1 MERKRMFKLGKLKIP
16 HRKHTAEMKDSRIPT
31 PQSVTLPMSQ
41 YIGAPAIPVVKIND
55 KVCVGTKI
63 AEADGKIS
71 AAIHSP
77 VSGTVKKI
85 GDFLLSNGN
94 TCQAITIE
102 SDGEMTLDPGITP
115 PTVTNAAEL
124 CQAIRES
131 GLVGLGG
138 AGFPT
143 ANKLE
148 NAISKDIDTI
158 IVNAAECEPY
168 ITIDNRTMLDGT
180 SYVVRG
186 VKIIEEFI
194 PGPQQI
200 IIAIEE
206 NKPEAVSKLKAAFE
220 GDSRV
225 RIEVLPSTYPQGA
238 ECVLIYNL
246 LGRVVPE
253 GKLPSDIG
261 CVMFNVTSVAFFAHY
276 LETGIPFIWKTVTVD
291 GSAVKS
297 PKNVTAP
304 IGTSIRD
311 ILSFVD
317 ADFDDI
323 GKVLYGGPMM
333 GIAAYSLDDPIYKNT
348 GAIIVLNKKDSEP
361 KKEYPCIHCGKC
373 IAHCPVGLNP
383 TAFVKAMKLENKDER
398 AAMLEDEC
406 VLSCIDCGCCSYV
419 CPSRRP
425 LAENNKLAKN
435 DLKNYRSSKNN

>member
-1 MERKRMFKLGKLKIP
+1 MQNRRLCGRMERKRMFKLGKLKIP
-16 HRKHTAEMKDSRIPT
+16 HRKHTADMKDSRIPT
-31 PQSVTLPMSQ
+31 PSSVILPMSQ
-41 YIGAPAIPVVKIND
+41 YIGAPAIPIVKVGD
-55 KVCVGTKI
+55 KVCVGTKV

-71 AAIHSP
+71 AAIHAP

-85 GDFLLSNGN
+85 GDFLLANGK

-102 SDGEMTLDPGITP
+102 SDGEMTVDPTITP
-115 PTVTNAAEL
+115 PTVTTPEEL

-148 NAISKDIDTI
+148 NAISKKIDTI
-158 IVNAAECEPY
+158 IINGAECEPY
-168 ITIDNRTMLDGT
+168 ITIDNRTMIDGT
-180 SYVVRG
+180 DYVVRG
-186 VKIIEEFI
+186 VHIIEEYI
-194 PGPQQI
+194 PGPQKI

-206 NKPEAVSKLKAAFE
+206 NKPIAIKKLTEAFKNDSKVSVE
-220 GDSRV
+220 
-225 RIEVLPSTYPQGA
+225 ILPSTYPQGA
-238 ECVLIYNL
+238 EDVLIYNL

-276 LETGIPFIWKTVTVD
+276 LETGIPFVWKTVTVD

-304 IGTSIRD
+304 IGTSLRD
-311 ILSFVD
+311 ILTFAD

-348 GAIIVLNKKDSEP
+348 SAVIAINKKNSQP
-361 KKEYPCIHCGKC
+361 LPQYPCI
-373 IAHCPVGLNP
+373 
-383 TAFVKAMKLENKDER
+383 R
-398 AAMLEDEC
+398 
-406 VLSCIDCGCCSYV
+406 
-419 CPSRRP
+419 
-425 LAENNKLAKN
+425 
-435 DLKNYRSSKNN
+435 

>member
-1 MERKRMFKLGKLKIP
+1 MFKLGKLKIP
-16 HRKHTAEMKDSRIPT
+16 HRKHTADMKDVRIPT

-41 YIGAPAIPVVKIND
+41 YIGAPAIPIVKVND
-55 KVCVGTKI
+55 KVCVGTKV

-85 GDFLLSNGN
+85 GDFLLANGK

-102 SDGEMTLDPGITP
+102 SDGEMTIDPSITP
-115 PTVTNAAEL
+115 PTVTTPEEL

-148 NAISKDIDTI
+148 NAIAKQVDTI
-158 IVNAAECEPY
+158 IINGAECEPY
-168 ITIDNRTMLDGT
+168 ITIDNFTMLDGAEN
-180 SYVVRG
+180 VRRG
-186 VKIIEEFI
+186 VEIIEKYI
-194 PGPQQI
+194 PGSQQI
-200 IIAIEE
+200 VVAIEE
-206 NKPEAVSKLKAAFE
+206 NKPNAIKTMTEVFK
-220 GDSRV
+220 GDSKV
-225 RIEVLPSTYPQGA
+225 RIEVLPSTYPQGD
-238 ECVLIYNL
+238 EDVLIYNL

-253 GKLPSDIG
+253 DKLPSDVG
-261 CVMFNVTSVAFFAHY
+261 CVVFNVTSVAFFANY
-276 LETGIPFIWKTVTVD
+276 LDTGMPFVWKTVTVD

-311 ILSFVD
+311 ILTFAD

-348 GAIIVLNKKDSEP
+348 SAVIALNKKDAQP

-373 IAHCPVGLNP
+373 VAHCPVGLNP
-383 TAFVKAMKLENKDER
+383 TAFVKAMKIEGRDER
-398 AAMLEDEC
+398 ATMLESESIM
-406 VLSCIDCGCCSYV
+406 SCTGCGCCSYV

-425 LAENNKLAKN
+425 LVENNKLAKN
-435 DLKNYRSSKNN
+435 DLRETRSQKKD

>member
-1 MERKRMFKLGKLKIP
+1 MFKLGKLKIP

-317 ADFDDI
+317 ADFDDM

-348 GAIIVLNKKDSEP
+348 GAIIALNKKDSEP

-383 TAFVKAMKLENKDER
+383 TAFVKAMKLESKDER

>member
-16 HRKHTAEMKDSRIPT
+16 HRKHTADMKDSRIST
-31 PQSVTLPMSQ
+31 PSTVVLPMSQ
-41 YIGAPAIPVVKIND
+41 YIGAPAIPIVKVGD

-63 AEADGKIS
+63 AEADGKVS

-85 GDFLLSNGN
+85 GDFLLANGK
-94 TCQAITIE
+94 TCQAVTIE

-115 PTVTNAAEL
+115 PKVTNAEEL

-148 NAISKDIDTI
+148 NAISKNIDKI
-158 IVNAAECEPY
+158 IINGAECEPY
-168 ITIDNRTMLDGT
+168 ITIDNRTMIDGT
-180 SYVVRG
+180 ENVVRG
-186 VKIIEEFI
+186 VQIIEKFI
-194 PGPQQI
+194 PGPQEI
-200 IIAIEE
+200 IISIEK
-206 NKPEAVSKLKAAFE
+206 NKPIAIKKLTECFK
-220 GDSRV
+220 DNPKVRV
-225 RIEVLPSTYPQGA
+225 VTLPSTYPQGA
-238 ECVLIYNL
+238 ENVLIYNL
-246 LGRVVPE
+246 TGRVVPD
-253 GKLPSDIG
+253 GGLPSDIG

-276 LETGIPFIWKTVTVD
+276 LETGIPFVWKTVTVD

-304 IGTSIRD
+304 IGTSLRD
-311 ILSFVD
+311 ILAFAD

-348 GAIIVLNKKDSEP
+348 SAVIAMSKKNSLP
-361 KKEYPCIHCGKC
+361 KKQHPCIHCGRC
-373 IAHCPVGLNP
+373 VAHCPVGLNP
-383 TAFVKAMKLENKDER
+383 TAFVKAMKIEDKSQRAEVLEKES
-398 AAMLEDEC
+398 
-406 VLSCIDCGCCSYV
+406 VLSCIDCGCCSYI

-425 LAENNKLAKN
+425 LVENNKLAKN
-435 DLKNYRSSKNN
+435 DLLSTRSMKKD

>member
-1 MERKRMFKLGKLKIP
+1 
-16 HRKHTAEMKDSRIPT
+16 MKDSRIPT
-31 PQSVTLPMSQ
+31 PSVIVLPMSQ
-41 YIGAPAIPVVKIND
+41 YIGAPAIPIVKAGD
-55 KVCVGTKI
+55 KVCVGTKV
-63 AEADGKIS
+63 AEADGKVS
-71 AAIHSP
+71 APIHSS
-77 VSGTVKKI
+77 VSGTVKKV
-85 GDFLLSNGN
+85 GDFLLSNGKC
-94 TCQAITIE
+94 CQAITIE
-102 SDGEMTLDPGITP
+102 SDGEMTLDPSVTP
-115 PTVTNAAEL
+115 PVVTTPEEL

-148 NAISKDIDTI
+148 NAINKNIDKI

-168 ITIDNRTMLDGT
+168 ITIDNRTMIDGT
-180 SYVVRG
+180 KYVVRG

-194 PGPQQI
+194 PGPQEI

-206 NKPEAVSKLKAAFE
+206 NKPEAIKKLTEAFK
-220 GDSRV
+220 GDSKV

-238 ECVLIYNL
+238 EKVLIYNL
-246 LGRVVPE
+246 TGRVVPD

-276 LETGIPFIWKTVTVD
+276 LETGIPFVWKTITVD
-291 GSAVKS
+291 GSAVGD

-304 IGTSIRD
+304 IGTSLRD
-311 ILSFVD
+311 ILTFAN
-317 ADFDDI
+317 ADFDNI

-348 GAIIVLNKKDSEP
+348 SAIIAMD
-361 KKEYPCIHCGKC
+361 KESAKPQKQYPCIHCGKC

-383 TAFVKAMKLENKDER
+383 TAFIKAMQIENKDER
-398 AAMLEDEC
+398 AKKLQSES

-419 CPSRRP
+419 CPSHRP
-425 LAENNKLAKN
+425 LVENNKLAKN
-435 DLKNYRSSKNN
+435 DLRKTLASQKN

>member
-1 MERKRMFKLGKLKIP
+1 MFKLGKLKIP
-16 HRKHTAEMKDSRIPT
+16 HRKHTADMKDSRIPT
-31 PQSVTLPMSQ
+31 PSTVILPMSQ
-41 YIGAPAIPVVKIND
+41 YIGAPAIPVVKVND
-55 KVCVGTKI
+55 KVCVGTKV

-85 GDFLLSNGN
+85 GDFLLANGK

-115 PTVTNAAEL
+115 PTVTNSEEL

-148 NAISKDIDTI
+148 NAISKNIDTI

-168 ITIDNRTMLDGT
+168 ITIDNRTMIDGT
-180 SYVVRG
+180 DYVVRG
-186 VKIIEEFI
+186 VQIIEKYI
-194 PGPQQI
+194 PGPQKI
-200 IIAIEE
+200 IIAVEE
-206 NKPEAVSKLKAAFE
+206 NKPVAIEKMREAFKDDAKVEIA
-220 GDSRV
+220 
-225 RIEVLPSTYPQGA
+225 VLPSLYPQGA
-238 ECVLIYNL
+238 EGLLIYNL
-246 LGRVVPE
+246 VGKVVPE
-253 GKLPSDIG
+253 GKLPSDVG

-276 LETGIPFIWKTVTVD
+276 LETGIPFVWKTVTVD

-304 IGTSIRD
+304 IGTSLRD
-311 ILSFVD
+311 ILTFAD

-323 GKVLYGGPMM
+323 GKVLYSGPMM

-348 GAIIVLNKKDSEP
+348 SAVIAINKKDAQP

-373 IAHCPVGLNP
+373 VAHCPMGLNP
-383 TAFVKAMKLENKDER
+383 TAFVKAMKIENKDER
-398 AAMLEDEC
+398 AAALESAD
-406 VLSCIDCGCCSYV
+406 VLSCIDCGSCSYV

-425 LAENNKLAKN
+425 LVENNKLAKN
-435 DLKNYRSSKNN
+435 DLCKTRSEKKD